1 MTLVRQH
8 VIDPEI
14 CIRCN
19 TCEENCPIDAITHND
34 DNYVVDA
41 SICDFSMNCVAPCPT
56 GAIDNWIMVSE
67 PHSIDDQLLW
77 EELPEVDAQT
87 EPGGSPGDTAVL
99 AEEEGIDD
107 EAAEIL
113 KTARQGAPTANVAP
127 PTAARPHVDM
137 YRRSAPAIA
146 VVSGNLP
153 ITDDRLGVDVRHIIL
168 DFGGQAFPVLEGQSI
183 GIIAPGMDTSG
194 KPHRMRLYSVASPR
208 DGERPNHNN
217 ISLTVKRVI
226 FEEDGAQK
234 LGVASNYICN
244 LQRGDEVQVTG
255 PYGTAFLMP
264 NHPEADIIMIC
275 TGTGA
280 APFRAMTEYRR
291 RHAQG
296 VPGKLMLFFGA
307 RTPNELPYFGPLQ
320 KLPRDFLDQE
330 LVFSR
335 LPGAPKEY
343 VQDRLRSRGDDVAD
357 LLKSK
362 QTYVYLCGLKGMEA
376 GVDAALGDVAAS
388 HDLDWSAL
396 RAEMEAEGRYHVET
410 Y

>member
-41 SICDFSMNCVAPCPT
+41 SICNFSMNCVAPCPT
-56 GAIDNWIMVSE
+56 GAIDNWLMVSS

-77 EELPEVDAQT
+77 DELPEPEADT
-87 EPGGSPGDTAVL
+87 GDDETSAPM
-99 AEEEGIDD
+99 EEGGIDD

-113 KTARQGAPTANVAP
+113 KTARQGAPSANVAP

-137 YRRSAPAIA
+137 YRRKSPATA

-153 ITDDRLGVDVRHIIL
+153 ITDDRLGVDVRHIVL
-168 DFGGQAFPVLEGQSI
+168 DFGAQAFPVLEGQSI
-183 GIIAPGMDTSG
+183 GIIAPGTDTGG

-217 ISLTVKRVI
+217 ISLTVKRVT
-226 FEEDGAQK
+226 FEDDGEQK
-234 LGVASNYICN
+234 HGVASNYICG

-264 NHPEADIIMIC
+264 NHPEANIIMIC

-280 APFRAMTEYRR
+280 APFRAMTEFRR
-291 RHAQG
+291 RNAQN

-307 RTPNELPYFGPLQ
+307 RTPGELPYFGPLQ
-320 KLPRDFLDQE
+320 KLPPDFLDQE

-335 LPGAPKEY
+335 LPNEPKEY
-343 VQDRLRSRGDDVAD
+343 VQDRLRSRGDDVAE
-357 LLKSK
+357 LLQSK
-362 QTYVYLCGLKGMEA
+362 QTYIYLCGLKGMED
-376 GVDAALGDVAAS
+376 GVDEALADVAQT
-388 HDLDWSAL
+388 HDLDWPAL
-396 RAEMEAEGRYHVET
+396 RAEMEGEGRYHVET

>member
-19 TCEENCPIDAITHND
+19 TCEETCPVDAITHND

-41 SICDFSMNCVAPCPT
+41 EICNFGMNCVAPCPT
-56 GAIDNWIMVSE
+56 GAIDNWLMVAV
-67 PHSIDDQLLW
+67 PHSIDDQFSW
-77 EELPEVDAQT
+77 EELPEEDDAPAAT
-87 EPGGSPGDTAVL
+87 EAAAP
-99 AEEEGIDD
+99 AEPEEVGIDD

-127 PTAARPHVDM
+127 PSAARPHVDL
-137 YRRSAPAIA
+137 YRRDAPAIA
-146 VVSGNLP
+146 TVTGNMP

-168 DFGGQAFPVLEGQSI
+168 DFAGQAFPVLEGQSI
-183 GIIAPGMDTSG
+183 GILSPGTDAKG
-194 KPHRMRLYSVASPR
+194 KPHRMRLYSIASPR

-226 FEEDGAQK
+226 YTEDGEEK
-234 LGVASNYICN
+234 RGVASNYVCD
-244 LQRGDEVQVTG
+244 LERGDKVEVTG

-264 NHPEADIIMIC
+264 NDAQANIVMIC

-291 RHAQG
+291 RHAPD
-296 VPGKLMLFFGA
+296 VEGKLMLFFGA

-320 KLPRDFLDQE
+320 KLPPTFLDKE

-335 LPGAPKEY
+335 LPSQPKEY
-343 VQDRLRSRGDDVAD
+343 VQDRMRERGGD
-357 LLKSK
+357 LGVLLQSDE
-362 QTYVYLCGLKGMEA
+362 TYIYLCGLKGMED
-376 GVDAALGDVAAS
+376 GVDAALADIAAA
-388 HDLDWSAL
+388 HDLDWASL
-396 RAEMEAEGRYHVET
+396 RLEMERQGRYHVET

>member
-19 TCEENCPIDAITHND
+19 TCEETCPVDAITHND

-41 SICDFSMNCVAPCPT
+41 AICNFGMNCVAPCPT
-56 GAIDNWIMVSE
+56 GAIDNWIMVSQ
-67 PHSIDDQLLW
+67 PFSIDDQFEW
-77 EELPEVDAQT
+77 EELPGDEEAAAGGDA
-87 EPGGSPGDTAVL
+87 AVSR
-99 AEEEGIDD
+99 AGETGIDE

-113 KTARQGAPTANVAP
+113 KTARQGAPRATLAP
-127 PTAARPHVDM
+127 ASAPKPTVDL
-137 YRRSAPAIA
+137 YRRNAPAVA
-146 VVSGNLP
+146 KVTGNMP

-168 DFGGQAFPVLEGQSI
+168 DFGSQAFPVLEGQSI
-183 GIIAPGMDTSG
+183 GILPPGTDANG

-208 DGERPNHNN
+208 DGERPKHNN
-217 ISLTVKRVI
+217 VSLTVKRVVY
-226 FEEDGAQK
+226 EDDGAEKQ
-234 LGVASNYICN
+234 GVASNYVCD

-264 NHPEADIIMIC
+264 DDPDANIVMIC

-291 RHAQG
+291 RNARD

-320 KLPRDFLDQE
+320 KLPEAFLDKE

-335 LPGAPKEY
+335 LPGMAKEY
-343 VQDRLRSRGDDVAD
+343 VQDRIRARGDDMAE
-357 LLKSK
+357 LLGSK
-362 QTYVYLCGLKGMEA
+362 NTYIYICGLKGMEA
-376 GVDAALGDVAAS
+376 GVDEALADVS
-388 HDLDWSAL
+388 RTHGLDWKAL
-396 RAEMEAEGRYHVET
+396 RSEMESEGRFHVET

>member
-1 MTLVRQH
+1 MSLVRQH

-19 TCEENCPIDAITHND
+19 TCEETCPIDAITHND

-41 SICDFSMNCVAPCPT
+41 AICKFCMNCVAPCPT
-56 GAIDNWIMVSE
+56 GAIDNWLMVSD
-67 PHSIDDQLLW
+67 PHAIDDQFEW
-77 EELPEVDAQT
+77 DELPEPEADT
-87 EPGGSPGDTAVL
+87 GDDDTAA

-113 KTARQGAPTANVAP
+113 KTARQGAPSANVAP
-127 PTAARPHVDM
+127 ASAARPHVDM
-137 YRRSAPAIA
+137 YRRKSPATA

-153 ITDDRLGVDVRHIIL
+153 ITDDSLGVDVRHIVL
-168 DFGGQAFPVLEGQSI
+168 DFGAQAFPVLEGQSI
-183 GIIAPGMDTSG
+183 GVLAPGKDKNG
-194 KPHRMRLYSVASPR
+194 KPYRMRLYSVASPR

-217 ISLTVKRVI
+217 ISLTVKRVTY
-226 FEEDGAQK
+226 DDKGVQK
-234 LGVASNYICN
+234 LGVASNYICD

-264 NHPEADIIMIC
+264 NHGEANIIMIC

-291 RHAQG
+291 RNTQN

-307 RTPNELPYFGPLQ
+307 RTPGELPYFGPLQ
-320 KLPRDFLDQE
+320 KLPTDFLDQE

-335 LPGAPKEY
+335 LPSEPKEY
-343 VQDRLRSRGDDVAD
+343 VQDRLRSRGDDVAE

-362 QTYVYLCGLKGMEA
+362 QTYIYLCGLKGMEA
-376 GVDAALGDVAAS
+376 GVDEALGDIAGS
-388 HDLDWSAL
+388 HGLDWAAL
-396 RAEMEAEGRYHVET
+396 RTEMEAEGRYHVET